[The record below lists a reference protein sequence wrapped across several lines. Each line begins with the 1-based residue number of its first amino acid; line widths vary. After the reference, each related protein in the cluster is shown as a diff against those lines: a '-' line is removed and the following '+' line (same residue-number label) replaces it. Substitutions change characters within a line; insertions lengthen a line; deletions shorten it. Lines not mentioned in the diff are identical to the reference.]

1 MNATRWGEVER
12 VCRMALAREPQLR
25 AAFLDEACAGD
36 AELRREVESLLAGES
51 RAGGFLEE
59 PALEAAALEL
69 GARSASVGG
78 KGPSDGSPLP
88 AGERLG
94 PYRIESLI
102 GTGGMGEVYQARDT
116 RLDRTVAIKVLPP
129 AFAGDPQRRGRFERE
144 AMAVSGLNH
153 PHICALYDVGEH
165 NGSTFLV
172 MEHLDG
178 ETLAARLEK
187 GSLPL
192 DQALAIATE
201 IAEALAAAHRQ
212 GVVHRD
218 LKPGNVMLTRTGAKL
233 LDFGLAKLTGHGE
246 QPAAA
251 QLPSGSRS
259 KLTTEGTIVGTLQ
272 YMAPEQLEGK
282 PADART
288 DLFAFGTVL
297 YEMLTGRRAFE
308 GTSSASVMAAILER
322 EPPPP
327 SVLQP
332 LTPPTLDRLVRHCL
346 AKDPDTRRQSAADLA
361 DDLRWVRERSGG
373 GASAAAGERARRRS
387 GLRWALIGAG
397 ALVVV
402 ATAVALTW
410 VLRPV
415 PRVPAGLGLDLRPA
429 EIGPVGRSF
438 TPGTA
443 HTAFAWSADGRT
455 LAFSGI
461 RGGAVHLY
469 RRSIGDAVATP
480 IDGTEEGQQP
490 VVSPD
495 GRWVA
500 FWAARTIRKVPFG
513 GGAVADLAS
522 DVAQPAGMAWDDAG
536 SLFFGGTDNRIWAIA
551 PDTTTRPVTTL
562 GEGERAHVLPS
573 VLPGGK
579 DLLFTVRRR
588 LWTWGDEQVV
598 AQTLATGSRKLLL
611 TDAADARYLP
621 SGHLVFMRRGAL
633 WAVGFDP
640 ERLGVRGTPA
650 VVMDSVAQALTGV
663 SSFDITG
670 AGHFAVSA
678 DGTLAW
684 IRSPV
689 VEYLDKALVTVDRH
703 GVIGRLPVEPRPYGP
718 SVRLS
723 PNGRRLVV
731 TTRTSTTSAV
741 WVCDLARGALT
752 PALMDTEGTWPHWWA
767 KDGGRLL
774 IDRNQHGQG
783 TFVSVFSDGSGQPEV
798 LGPSARLWPSS
809 FTPDGRRLVLVR
821 DRGNDDEDLVVTTVG
836 DNLGRLES
844 LVAAAEK
851 PSNAEISPDGRW
863 LAYVSRRSGRPE
875 VYVRPFRGSGGPV
888 QVSVEGGDSPAWNPK
903 GGELFFPSTRTKDG
917 TFWMMAASV
926 SPVME
931 PGTPRRLFEFEAETL
946 QFKCNPVRCYDVAP
960 DGQSFYAVH
969 GNVMA
974 FPAPVRHLNYMP
986 NWIDDLKAKV
996 PAR

>member
-1 MNATRWGEVER
+1 MNAVRWAEVER
-12 VCRMALAREPQLR
+12 ICRMTLAREPQAR

-36 AELRREVESLLAGES
+36 TELREEVESLLAGES
-51 RAGGFLEE
+51 QAGGFLEE
-59 PALEAAALEL
+59 PALEAAARAL
-69 GARSASVGG
+69 GAAS
-78 KGPSDGSPLP
+78 PPLG
-88 AGERLG
+88 AGDCLG
-94 PYRIESLI
+94 PYEIESLI
-102 GTGGMGEVYQARDT
+102 GTGGMGEVYKARDT
-116 RLDRTVAIKVLPP
+116 RLDRTVAIKVMPA
-129 AFAGDPQRRGRFERE
+129 AFAGDSQHRGRFERE
-144 AMAVSGLNH
+144 AKAISGLSH
-153 PHICALYDVGEH
+153 PHICALYDVGET
-165 NGSTFLV
+165 NPSAGSAPAALFLV

-201 IAEALAAAHRQ
+201 IADALAAAHRQ

-218 LKPGNVMLTRTGAKL
+218 LKPANVMLTRTGAKL

-251 QLPSGSRS
+251 QLASASRPTI
-259 KLTTEGTIVGTLQ
+259 TTEGTIVGTLQ

-308 GTSSASVMAAILER
+308 GTSSASLMAAILER
-322 EPPPP
+322 EPLLP
-327 SVLQP
+327 SALQP
-332 LTPPTLDRLVRHCL
+332 LTPPALDRLVRRCL

-361 DDLRWVRERSGG
+361 DDLRWVRETRGG
-373 GASAAAGERARRRS
+373 GASAAAGDRARRRPA
-387 GLRWALIGAG
+387 LRWALMAAG
-397 ALVVV
+397 ALVLV
-402 ATAVALTW
+402 AAAVALTW

-415 PRVPAGLGLDLRPA
+415 PRPPAGLSLDLRPA
-429 EIGPVGRSF
+429 EIGPVGLSF

-455 LAFSGI
+455 LVFSGI
-461 RGGAVHLY
+461 RGGALHLY
-469 RRSIGDAVATP
+469 GRNIGDAVATP

-513 GGAVADLAS
+513 GGAALDLAS
-522 DVAQPAGMAWDDAG
+522 NVAKPVGMAWDDAG
-536 SLFFGGTDNRIWAIA
+536 NLLFGGPDNLIWEVAA
-551 PDTTTRPVTTL
+551 DTTTRSVTTL

-579 DLLFTVRRR
+579 VLLFTVRRR
-588 LWTWGDEQVV
+588 VWTWGDEQVV
-598 AQTLATGSRKLLL
+598 AQTLATGSRTLLL

-640 ERLGVRGTPA
+640 ERLAMRGTPA
-650 VVMDSVAQALTGV
+650 VVMDSVAQALTGGNSADV
-663 SSFDITG
+663 TG

-678 DGTLAW
+678 DGALAW

-703 GVIGRLPVEPRPYGP
+703 GVIGRLLVEPRPYGP

-723 PNGRRLVV
+723 PGGRRLVV
-731 TTRTSTTSAV
+731 TTRTSATSAV

-752 PALMDTEGTWPHWWA
+752 PALMDTEGTWPQWWA
-767 KDGGRLL
+767 KDGRRLL
-774 IDRNQHGQG
+774 IDRNQYGHG
-783 TFVSVFSDGSGQPEV
+783 TFVSMSSDGSGQPEE
-798 LGPSARLWPSS
+798 LGPSAGLWASS
-809 FTPDGRRLVLVR
+809 FTPDGRRLILVR
-821 DRGNDDEDLVVTTVG
+821 DRGNDVEDLVVTTVG
-836 DNLGRLES
+836 DHLGRLET
-844 LVAAAEK
+844 LVGAAEK

-863 LAYVSRRSGRPE
+863 LAYVSRRSGRSE
-875 VYVRPFRGSGGPV
+875 VYVRPFPGPGAPV
-888 QVSVEGGDSPAWNPK
+888 QVSVDGGDSPAWNPK
-903 GGELFFPSTRTKDG
+903 GGELFFASARTKDG
-917 TFWMMAASV
+917 TFWMMAASL
-926 SPVME
+926 SPVTE

-946 QFKCNPVRCYDVAP
+946 QFKGNPVRAYDVAP
-960 DGQSFYAVH
+960 DGQRFYAVH
-969 GNVMA
+969 GNMMMA

-986 NWIDDLKAKV
+986 HWIDDLKAKV
-996 PAR
+996 PVR